1 MKDYLNNNV
10 KIGDAVVF
18 VEIDYR
24 GLMKGK
30 VIRITKR
37 KVVIAHEETNALRTQ
52 SIQLHNRVIKI

>member
-10 KIGDAVVF
+10 RMGDTVVF

-30 VIRITKR
+30 VIRITRK
-37 KVVIAHEETNALRTQ
+37 KVVIAHEKTNTCRTQ
-52 SIQLHNRVIKI
+52 SIQLHNQVIKL